1 MDKKGIRKYDVKI
14 QSLSNN
20 KHEFSF
26 DFNQNLFDYY
36 SNDHDVIKANGNC
49 KLEIIKTDIMLN
61 SNFIVKGS
69 CELICDRTLK
79 KYNHIIKI
87 EKKIVFKFGDN
98 EEELSDEMIII
109 NRNKSIINISKFI
122 YEFFIL
128 SLPVKRL
135 HPSLQNDDNIDN
147 FVYSTKSGKE
157 IDPRLDLLNKLK

>member
-1 MDKKGIRKYDVKI
+1 MDKKSLREYDIKI

-26 DFNQNLFDYY
+26 NFNQGLFNYF
-36 SNDHDVIKANGNC
+36 SSDHDVFKAKGNC
-49 KLEIIKTDIMLN
+49 KLEIIKTDIMMN
-61 SNFIVKGS
+61 SNFIVEGS
-69 CELICDRTLK
+69 CDLVCDRTLK

-87 EKKIVFKFGDN
+87 NKKIVFKFGEK

-109 NRNKSIINISKFI
+109 NRNKSFINISKFI

-135 HPSLQNDDNIDN
+135 HPSLKNDDNINN
-147 FVYSTKSGKE
+147 FVYSTKSVKG

>member
-1 MDKKGIRKYDVKI
+1 MDKKSLREYDIKI

-26 DFNQNLFDYY
+26 NFNQSLFNYF
-36 SNDHDVIKANGNC
+36 SSDHDVSKAKGNC
-49 KLEIIKTDIMLN
+49 KLEIIKTDIMMN
-61 SNFIVKGS
+61 SNFIVEGS
-69 CELICDRTLK
+69 CDLVCDRTLK

-87 EKKIVFKFGDN
+87 NKKIVFKLGEK

-109 NRNKSIINISKFI
+109 NRNKSFINISKFI

-135 HPSLQNDDNIDN
+135 HPSLKNDDNINN
-147 FVYSTKSGKE
+147 FVYSTKSVKG

>member
-1 MDKKGIRKYDVKI
+1 MDKKSLREYDIKI

-26 DFNQNLFDYY
+26 NFNQCLFNYF
-36 SNDHDVIKANGNC
+36 SSDHDVSKAKGNC
-49 KLEIIKTDIMLN
+49 KLEIIKTDIMMN
-61 SNFIVKGS
+61 SNFIVEGS
-69 CELICDRTLK
+69 CDLVCDRTLK

-87 EKKIVFKFGDN
+87 NKKIVFKFGEK

-109 NRNKSIINISKFI
+109 NRNKSFINISKFI

-135 HPSLQNDDNIDN
+135 HPSLKNDDNINN
-147 FVYSTKSGKE
+147 FVYSTKSVKG